1 MLRYYDDERERWTK
15 LEGGYALGKKARLGP
30 AEATAGIKRLAN
42 HFGLSLKDVDIDFT
56 SGNRWS
62 RAGGCHITLNLDWAS
77 WLTVAHEVG
86 HTYYRRKY
94 SWEYQKKHNAHGKA
108 HARIVDRFA
117 AWIMAQ
123 GWHEGTLAHEVALAE
138 TARAARQQERE
149 RAAATPEPIEAR
161 IARRRAQVKRLEA
174 KLKGTT
180 TRLKKAR
187 RSLAALERAAA
198 RGKQPPPPKPPA
210 PRKPGKGSLK
220 QEALKAAKALGVRV
234 EENTW
239 PGACEIE
246 LFAPEGMTWG
256 GGEHSMIATDY
267 KDALDT
273 LTHGELIK
281 EAPEG
286 EGK

>member
-1 MLRYYDDERERWTK
+1 MLRYYDTERERWAK

-42 HFGLSLKDVDIDFT
+42 HFGLSLKNVDIDFT

-62 RAGGCHITLNLDWAS
+62 RAGGYHIILNLDWAS

-86 HTYYRRKY
+86 HCYYRRKY

-123 GWHEGTLAHEVALAE
+123 GWHEGALAHEVALAE
-138 TARAARQQERE
+138 TARASRQQEHE
-149 RAAATPEPIEAR
+149 RAAATPPPIEAR

-180 TRLKKAR
+180 TRLKTAR

-198 RGKQPPPPKPPA
+198 R
-210 PRKPGKGSLK
+210 
-220 QEALKAAKALGVRV
+220 V
-234 EENTW
+234 
-239 PGACEIE
+239 
-246 LFAPEGMTWG
+246 
-256 GGEHSMIATDY
+256 
-267 KDALDT
+267 
-273 LTHGELIK
+273 K
-281 EAPEG
+281 EPPEG
-286 EGK
+286 EGE